1 MISEEML
8 KIAAAEA
15 DKAIRDSLP
24 APAECEH
31 EFSPSFQRK
40 MRRIFRKAKH
50 PIIFKLPKY
59 AACFVLVVALISS
72 TWLTVDTEA
81 RAAFFSWVREKYEEF
96 VEYRFIGDTPKENN
110 IMQYELTWLPE
121 GFSLQAEQSLGSGTY
136 LIYTNDSGQ
145 RIIFSYLKGNDSS
158 SLFVAADYTEVQ
170 SVQIGNIKAD
180 FYKASQAISPNGL
193 VWISE
198 EENLC
203 FCITAPLS
211 KDTIIKMAEGIQKK

>member
-81 RAAFFSWVREKYEEF
+81 RAAFFPGCEKNMRSLLNI
-96 VEYRFIGDTPKENN
+96 VLLGIRPK
-110 IMQYELTWLPE
+110 
-121 GFSLQAEQSLGSGTY
+121 
-136 LIYTNDSGQ
+136 
-145 RIIFSYLKGNDSS
+145 K
-158 SLFVAADYTEVQ
+158 
-170 SVQIGNIKAD
+170 
-180 FYKASQAISPNGL
+180 
-193 VWISE
+193 
-198 EENLC
+198 
-203 FCITAPLS
+203 IT
-211 KDTIIKMAEGIQKK
+211 